1 MFKNVSGQK
10 IRVFAFDKTD
20 ASAKTGDAANI
31 TGKVAIDHG
40 TATAITD
47 TNPTEVED
55 GYYLF
60 DLTQAETNG
69 DVLDFY
75 PQSSTA
81 DIAVIG
87 VPGTVYTI
95 PQYFPDVTISSGGV
109 PEVNSTQIEGS
120 DATDQINS
128 EVDTALSDI
137 GLDHMFSAAVV
148 GTDIADNSFAA
159 QLTSNSATAD
169 FDDYDNTTDSL
180 PAIAASSGSSITD
193 IINPIYEIPSPD
205 IQGTLT
211 TRIAIQLTNALDD
224 LPSTAE
230 ITPGTIKIETRNPS
244 ATSWTTVRNDVAMSE
259 NAGKIYYD
267 ETFSSSNG
275 YAEGDQLRFTFKSQK
290 VTVSA
295 NDYEINDATG
305 TIKQSRVN
313 LDNTAKNKLGLI
325 STDRTVTLPL
335 VSNDDIIRINRN
347 RDYTA
352 TIGNSPFIFVQDGTT
367 QDFTGFSTFKMQLT
381 KQADALSGDSTIEIT
396 DADLTGAGTSSQQVT
411 FNIAAADTA
420 NAALT
425 DTTNLNAAS
434 LSTNYYAYTFEA
446 IVCSG
451 SGQEIV
457 IGTGW
462 IDMRDSQASSC

>member
-1 MFKNVSGQK
+1 MANTPLEFHTPHAGETGLTAK
-10 IRVFAFDKTD
+10 VFADDSDTVLETILTLTDETNRPSVFRGDLTGAHTGLLVAHIFDSGGNWASGPYYFIGVADDTTRVIGQESPHQRFQVQGILGTD
-20 ASAKTGDAANI
+20 LVESTTGRIAANFDNFYDNGDAI
-31 TGKVAIDHG
+31 TTKVVD
-40 TATAITD
+40 
-47 TNPTEVED
+47 
-55 GYYLF
+55 
-60 DLTQAETNG
+60 
-69 DVLDFY
+69 DV
-75 PQSSTA
+75 
-81 DIAVIG
+81 
-87 VPGTVYTI
+87 
-95 PQYFPDVTISSGGV
+95 GG
-109 PEVNSTQIEGS
+109 
-120 DATDQINS
+120 A
-128 EVDTALSDI
+128 
-137 GLDHMFSAAVV
+137 
-148 GTDIADNSFAA
+148 
-159 QLTSNSATAD
+159 
-169 FDDYDNTTDSL
+169 
-180 PAIAASSGSSITD
+180 ITD

-313 LDNTAKNKLGLI
+313 LDNTAKNKFGLI

-347 RDYTA
+347 RDFTA
-352 TIGNSPFIFVQDGTT
+352 TIGNSPFIFAQDGTT

-420 NAALT
+420 TAALT